1 MSSRSMATRPVRR
14 PTAMSMV
21 LDVPAVRSW
30 LPPPRRN
37 CADDGEQARD
47 GERLEE
53 VARAGLPPA
62 EVRPPARRARRTRLG
77 VPRCGAM
84 VVLT

>member
-21 LDVPAVRSW
+21 LELPAVRSW

-37 CADDGEQARD
+37 CATTAS
-47 GERLEE
+47 RLAMAS
-53 VARAGLPPA
+53 VSRRSPVRACQRRKSA
-62 EVRPPARRARRTRLG
+62 PARRARRTRLG